1 MENFIEIKEEIIK
14 RQKVVN
20 TCEDGK
26 RNVLAAKNIDDLLTI
41 LKDNFK
47 WSFHQKIID
56 IKLLT
61 LVGQNICNEN
71 DVYFNVST
79 DSGFLLVDSGQ
90 VSASGYTLV
99 IAYGTATVKA
109 SGFATV
115 IACEGT
121 TVFASGGATVL
132 AHENAN
138 INVCE
143 NASFG
148 RWEI

>member
-1 MENFIEIKEEIIK
+1 MKKFIEIKQEIIN
-14 RQKVVN
+14 RQKVAN
-20 TCEDGK
+20 ACEDGK
-26 RNVLAAKNIDDLLTI
+26 RNVLAAKNIDDLLII

-47 WSFHQKIID
+47 YSVNKKIID
-56 IKLLT
+56 CELLA
-61 LVGQNICNEN
+61 LIGQKICNKN

-79 DSGFLLVDSGQ
+79 DNGFLLVDKGN

-99 IAYGTATVKA
+99 IAHGTATVKA

-121 TVFASGGATVL
+121 TVSASGGATVS

-143 NASFG
+143 NARFS
-148 RWEI
+148 RWEN